1 MERVFNLKPII
12 PALPYYDAETV
23 LETLSFERAMKALE
37 AALKAGLD
45 PELDSP
51 RLFSQFP
58 DEGEFLIMPTQGD
71 NLSGVKVLTVSPNNP
86 ARNLKKIQGVYVL
99 FDSATA
105 APLAVIDGVSLTAI
119 RTPAAALLA
128 VKCLALASAPGESPG
143 KTPKIL
149 TFGAGIQAVNHI
161 RAAHFLW
168 PEASFKVVGRRPENV
183 SVLQKEL
190 AGSGIVVLDCGNA
203 INDSVREA
211 DIILCCTSSETALF
225 DGNLP
230 KNTAIIAA
238 TGTHGLERREVDL
251 KLVNRSDIAV
261 EARSSAMRENGNL
274 LGAATSQDIAGSN
287 WWNLRDLVLQKI
299 KRSPKK
305 PALYTGVGMSWE
317 DLVMASVVYQEG
329 HLSP

>member
-1 MERVFNLKPII
+1 M
-12 PALPYYDAETV
+12 
-23 LETLSFERAMKALE
+23 LETLPFERAIKALE
-37 AALKAGLD
+37 DALKAGLD

-58 DEGEFLIMPTQGD
+58 DEGEFLLMPTQGEI
-71 NLSGVKVLTVSPNNP
+71 LSGVKVLTVSPNNP

-119 RTPAAALLA
+119 RTSATALLA
-128 VKCLALASAPGESPG
+128 VKYLALASAPGEGPG

-161 RAAHFLW
+161 RAAHSIW
-168 PEASFKVVGRRPENV
+168 PKASFKVIGRRPENV
-183 SVLQKEL
+183 SARQKEL
-190 AGSGIVVLDCGNA
+190 ADSGIVILDSGSD
-203 INDSVREA
+203 INDSVQEA

-225 DGNLP
+225 DGDLP
-230 KNTAIIAA
+230 KSSAIIAA

-261 EARSSAMRENGNL
+261 EARSSALRENGNL
-274 LGAATSQDIAGSN
+274 LGAATTQGMPGAK
-287 WWNLRDLVLQKI
+287 WWNLQDLVLQKN
-299 KRSPKK
+299 KRSPGK